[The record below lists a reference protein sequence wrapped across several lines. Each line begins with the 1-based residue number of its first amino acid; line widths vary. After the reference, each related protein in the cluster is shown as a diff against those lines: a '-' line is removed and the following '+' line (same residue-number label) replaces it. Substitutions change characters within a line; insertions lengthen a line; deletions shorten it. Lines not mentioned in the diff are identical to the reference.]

1 MNEIAKSR
9 RKQAVV
15 AVKRELI
22 RSAAKQLFAEQGLDG
37 TSVREIAKQAGY
49 TTGAIYFHYAN
60 KEELYA
66 DILRESLD
74 NLLGCVASSVD
85 GATEP
90 VVALATAFRALVGF
104 YSENPRDLDL
114 SLYLLNGARPRG
126 LTPALNRELNGKLL
140 AVLDVYR
147 LQLAKAGVEDGRLS
161 VEVGGLFDEMIGS
174 LVASLTGRLKV
185 IGTDLASVVD
195 HHVANLAVRLGK
207 ASDRN

>member
-1 MNEIAKSR
+1 MNEIAKNR

-66 DILRESLD
+66 DILLESLD

-85 GATEP
+85 GAPEP
-90 VVALATAFRALVGF
+90 VVALATSFRALVGF
-104 YSENPRDLDL
+104 YTENPRDLDL
-114 SLYLLNGARPRG
+114 SLYLLNGARARG
-126 LTPALNRELNGKLL
+126 LTPALNRELDGKLL

-147 LQLAKAGVEDGRLS
+147 RQLAKAGVEDGRLS

-207 ASDRN
+207 ASDKN

>member
-85 GATEP
+85 GAIEAVSP
-90 VVALATAFRALVGF
+90 SR
-104 YSENPRDLDL
+104 
-114 SLYLLNGARPRG
+114 RPSGRS
-126 LTPALNRELNGKLL
+126 
-140 AVLDVYR
+140 
-147 LQLAKAGVEDGRLS
+147 AGS
-161 VEVGGLFDEMIGS
+161 
-174 LVASLTGRLKV
+174 
-185 IGTDLASVVD
+185 
-195 HHVANLAVRLGK
+195 
-207 ASDRN
+207 